1 MEEFLAGLSSLEGEA
16 EFIPLIGKD
25 EEANLQNSV
34 VPDTLPIL
42 PIRNNVLFPGAVL
55 PIMLTREK
63 AVLLV
68 KDASKAK
75 APIGVVAQKS
85 SSKDDP
91 KPDELYSVG
100 TMAHILKTLKMPDG
114 STMAIIQGIRRI
126 KIGKVQTEDPYIH
139 AQVASYDDKESRKAA
154 SCKAMLRAI
163 RDMYAQ
169 VVKLSGKMPQ
179 ESLFAIQN
187 IDSPDFLVY
196 YVAAGSEMDLV
207 ERQELLEMKLLEDRA
222 MAVMSSLSRSRQM
235 LEMKKRIENKVEA
248 DISKQQKEYFLTQQL
263 KTIQE
268 ELGGSGEQEIQE
280 LAGKA
285 QKKQWGKEVQ
295 AHFDKEMK
303 KLQRTH
309 SMSPEYS
316 IQFNYLNTLVDLPW
330 NEYTKDKYDLEKARK
345 VLDKDHF
352 GLEKVKDR
360 ILSYLAVLKLR
371 GDMKAPILCL
381 VGPPGVGKTSLGR
394 SIAAAMGRK
403 YVRMSLGGLHDESEV
418 RGHRKTYIGAM
429 PGRIIQGIKKAGS
442 SNPVFMLDEIDKISG
457 ATLNGDPSAA
467 MLEILD
473 PEQNN
478 AFHDNYLEVDY
489 DLSHVLFIAT
499 ANSVSSIHPALLD
512 RMEIIEVP
520 SYVQAEKVEIAA
532 RHLIPR
538 QLKEHGMKPKD
549 MSFPK
554 DMLYYLIGAYTR
566 EAGVRQLEKDIAGIV
581 RERAK
586 CLVSG
591 KEGLQNKG
599 KKADKAFIQ
608 EALGVPLFMEAEH
621 LKTDMVGVVTGLA
634 WTRVG
639 GDILFIEAALSPGKG
654 ELCTTGNLG
663 NVMQESASVAQAY
676 IRSNSKRLGIGEKKV
691 ENSRIHIHV
700 PEGATPKDGPSAG
713 LALFTAMVSAFTGK
727 PVKCGLAMTGE
738 ISLRGQVL
746 PIGGVREKI
755 LAAKR
760 AGISQV
766 ILPKDNK
773 PQVEEIPSLYTEG
786 LQIGYVEN
794 VEDILPIALTD
805 AHADKALPVLNE
817 KTRLLKRNS
826 SKNSRKGLANTK
838 N

>member
-1 MEEFLAGLSSLEGEA
+1 MRKNMEEFLAGLSSLEGEA

-554 DMLYYLIGAYTR
+554 DMLHYLIGAYTR

-608 EALGVPLFMEAEH
+608 EALGVPLFMESEH

-676 IRSNSKRLGIGEKKV
+676 IRSHSKRLGIGEKKV

-713 LALFTAMVSAFTGK
+713 LALFTAMISAFTGK

-794 VEDILPIALTD
+794 VEDILPLALTD
-805 AHADKALPVLNE
+805 AHADKVLPF
-817 KTRLLKRNS
+817 
-826 SKNSRKGLANTK
+826 
-838 N
+838 

>member
-1 MEEFLAGLSSLEGEA
+1 M
-16 EFIPLIGKD
+16 
-25 EEANLQNSV
+25 
-34 VPDTLPIL
+34 
-42 PIRNNVLFPGAVL
+42 
-55 PIMLTREK
+55 
-63 AVLLV
+63 
-68 KDASKAK
+68 
-75 APIGVVAQKS
+75 
-85 SSKDDP
+85 
-91 KPDELYSVG
+91 
-100 TMAHILKTLKMPDG
+100 
-114 STMAIIQGIRRI
+114 
-126 KIGKVQTEDPYIH
+126 
-139 AQVASYDDKESRKAA
+139 
-154 SCKAMLRAI
+154 
-163 RDMYAQ
+163 
-169 VVKLSGKMPQ
+169 
-179 ESLFAIQN
+179 
-187 IDSPDFLVY
+187 
-196 YVAAGSEMDLV
+196 
-207 ERQELLEMKLLEDRA
+207 
-222 MAVMSSLSRSRQM
+222 
-235 LEMKKRIENKVEA
+235 EA

-554 DMLYYLIGAYTR
+554 DMLHYLIGAYTR

-591 KEGLQNKG
+591 REGLQNKG

-608 EALGVPLFMEAEH
+608 EALGVPLFMESEH

-676 IRSNSKRLGIGEKKV
+676 IRSHSKRLGVGEKKV

-713 LALFTAMVSAFTGK
+713 LALFTAMISAFTGK

-773 PQVEEIPSLYTEG
+773 PQVEEIPSLYTE
-786 LQIGYVEN
+786 
-794 VEDILPIALTD
+794 
-805 AHADKALPVLNE
+805 
-817 KTRLLKRNS
+817 
-826 SKNSRKGLANTK
+826 
-838 N
+838 

>member
-1 MEEFLAGLSSLEGEA
+1 MAKKTNIDDFLAGFSSLDGEA

-25 EEANLQNSV
+25 EEAHLQNSV
-34 VPDTLPIL
+34 IPDELPVL
-42 PIRNNVLFPGAVL
+42 PVRNNVLFPGAVL
-55 PIMLTREK
+55 PILLTREK

-68 KDASKAK
+68 KEANKNK
-75 APIGVVAQKS
+75 KLIGVLAQQS
-85 SSKDDP
+85 ESKDDP

-114 STMAIIQGIRRI
+114 SMMAIIQGIRRF
-126 KIGKVQTEDPYIH
+126 KVKGFTTEDPYIR
-139 AQVASYDDKESRKAA
+139 AQVEAYDDLDGQKDASARKA
-154 SCKAMLRAI
+154 MVGAI
-163 RDMYAQ
+163 RDLYAQ
-169 VVKLSGKMPQ
+169 VVRLSGKMAQ
-179 ESLFAIQN
+179 ESLFAVQN
-187 IDSPDFLVY
+187 IDSADFLIY
-196 YVAAGSEMDLV
+196 FIAAASEMDLS
-207 ERQELLEMKLLEDRA
+207 EKQGLLEKRQLEDRA
-222 MAVMSSLSRSRQM
+222 LAVMASLNRSKQM
-235 LEMKKRIENKVEA
+235 LELRRNIENKVEA

-268 ELGGSGEQEIQE
+268 ELGGSGEQEVQE
-280 LAGKA
+280 LIDKS
-285 QKKQWGKEVQ
+285 KKKNWGEEIQ
-295 AHFDKEMK
+295 AHFDKEVK

-330 NEYTKDKYDLEKARK
+330 NEYTQDKYDLARAKK

-381 VGPPGVGKTSLGR
+381 VGSPGVGKTSLGR

-457 ATLNGDPSAA
+457 ATVNGDPSAA

-478 AFHDNYLEVDY
+478 TFHDNYLEVDY
-489 DLSHVLFIAT
+489 DLSHILFIAT

-512 RMEIIEVP
+512 RMEVIEVP
-520 SYVQAEKVEIAA
+520 SYVQDEKVEIAS
-532 RHLIPR
+532 RHLVPR
-538 QLKEHGMKPKD
+538 QLKEHGMKAKD
-549 MSFPK
+549 LSLSK
-554 DMLYYLIGAYTR
+554 EMLYYLIGEYTR

-586 CLVSG
+586 CLVSED
-591 KEGLQNKG
+591 KEIQGKG
-599 KKADKAFIQ
+599 KRVTKAFIQ
-608 EALGVPLFMEAEH
+608 EALGVPPYTESER
-621 LKTDMVGVVTGLA
+621 LKSDMVGVVTGLA

-639 GDILFIEAALSPGKG
+639 GDVLFIETALSPGKG
-654 ELCTTGNLG
+654 ELSMTGNLG
-663 NVMQESASVAQAY
+663 NVMQESATVALAY
-676 IRSNSKRLGIGEKKV
+676 IKAHAKDLGIAGKKV
-691 ENSRIHIHV
+691 EGSCVHVHV

-713 LALFTAMVSAFTGK
+713 LALFTAMVSAFTGY
-727 PVKCGLAMTGE
+727 PVQCGLAMTGE
-738 ISLRGQVL
+738 IALRGQVL

-760 AGISQV
+760 AGIGQV
-766 ILPKDNK
+766 VLPKENR
-773 PQVEEIPSLYTEG
+773 PQLEEIPSMYTEG
-786 LQIGYVEN
+786 LKVAYVDS
-794 VEDILPIALTD
+794 VEDVLPLALKGYKMPLKGN
-805 AHADKALPVLNE
+805 KAAASGFKIE
-817 KTRLLKRNS
+817 RKKRC
-826 SKNSRKGLANTK
+826 
-838 N
+838 

>member
-1 MEEFLAGLSSLEGEA
+1 MRKNMEEFLAGLSSLEGEA

-352 GLEKVKDR
+352 GLEKVKE
-360 ILSYLAVLKLR
+360 
-371 GDMKAPILCL
+371 
-381 VGPPGVGKTSLGR
+381 SL
-394 SIAAAMGRK
+394 
-403 YVRMSLGGLHDESEV
+403 E
-418 RGHRKTYIGAM
+418 
-429 PGRIIQGIKKAGS
+429 
-442 SNPVFMLDEIDKISG
+442 
-457 ATLNGDPSAA
+457 
-467 MLEILD
+467 
-473 PEQNN
+473 
-478 AFHDNYLEVDY
+478 
-489 DLSHVLFIAT
+489 
-499 ANSVSSIHPALLD
+499 
-512 RMEIIEVP
+512 
-520 SYVQAEKVEIAA
+520 
-532 RHLIPR
+532 
-538 QLKEHGMKPKD
+538 
-549 MSFPK
+549 
-554 DMLYYLIGAYTR
+554 
-566 EAGVRQLEKDIAGIV
+566 
-581 RERAK
+581 
-586 CLVSG
+586 
-591 KEGLQNKG
+591 
-599 KKADKAFIQ
+599 
-608 EALGVPLFMEAEH
+608 
-621 LKTDMVGVVTGLA
+621 
-634 WTRVG
+634 
-639 GDILFIEAALSPGKG
+639 
-654 ELCTTGNLG
+654 
-663 NVMQESASVAQAY
+663 
-676 IRSNSKRLGIGEKKV
+676 
-691 ENSRIHIHV
+691 
-700 PEGATPKDGPSAG
+700 
-713 LALFTAMVSAFTGK
+713 
-727 PVKCGLAMTGE
+727 TGE
-738 ISLRGQVL
+738 
-746 PIGGVREKI
+746 
-755 LAAKR
+755 
-760 AGISQV
+760 
-766 ILPKDNK
+766 DM
-773 PQVEEIPSLYTEG
+773 
-786 LQIGYVEN
+786 
-794 VEDILPIALTD
+794 
-805 AHADKALPVLNE
+805 
-817 KTRLLKRNS
+817 
-826 SKNSRKGLANTK
+826 
-838 N
+838 